1 MIVKVKITP
10 NAGSNSIVGM
20 EGDLLCVR
28 IAAPPDK
35 GKANAALIA
44 FLAKEWGIP
53 KSRIRILSG
62 HASRIKRL
70 TIYPFHL
77 NGTQED

>member
-1 MIVKVKITP
+1 MILKVKITP
-10 NAGSNSIVGM
+10 NAARNSIEGM
-20 EGDLLCVR
+20 EGDLLRVR

-35 GKANAALIA
+35 GKANDALIA
-44 FLAKEWGIP
+44 FLSKEWKIP

-70 TIYPFHL
+70 EVDV
-77 NGTQED
+77 QEGQKIPL

>member
-10 NAGSNSIVGM
+10 NAGSNSIEGM
-20 EGDLLCVR
+20 EGDCLRVR

-35 GKANAALIA
+35 NKANDALIA
-44 FLAKEWGIP
+44 FLAKEWKVP

-62 HASRIKRL
+62 HSSRIKRL
-70 TIYPFHL
+70 EIDGL
-77 NGTQED
+77 RAK

>member
-10 NAGSNSIVGM
+10 NAGSNSIEGM
-20 EGDLLCVR
+20 EGDLLRVR

-35 GKANAALIA
+35 GKANDALIA
-44 FLAKEWGIP
+44 FLAKEWKIS

-70 TIYPFHL
+70 EVDLDI
-77 NGTQED
+77 NINN